1 MNNDRQDKDLDFILS
16 LSKEEQD
23 EYVENIYKEYVL
35 QFQLEGKGS
44 DNDGRTNNTSTAS
57 GTK

>member
-44 DNDGRTNNTSTAS
+44 DNDGRTNNTSTTS
-57 GTK
+57 GTN